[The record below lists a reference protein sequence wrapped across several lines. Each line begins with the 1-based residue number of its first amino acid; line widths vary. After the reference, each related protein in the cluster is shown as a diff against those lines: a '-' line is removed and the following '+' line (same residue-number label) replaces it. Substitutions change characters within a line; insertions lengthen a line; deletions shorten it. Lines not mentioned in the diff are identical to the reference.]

1 MNFYMTKFLV
11 ALICLVGSYSVS
23 NAKSS
28 IPQYSDYPVKSIY
41 TGNTAKLDLSD
52 PDAKLFRT
60 RLSEALKRKPDFA
73 GEYVTTM
80 WGCGAN
86 CRSYSFVN
94 KRTGKLLKDGFGGEE
109 RQEDLLVTN
118 PRSRL
123 VVTQE
128 EKMNDDYE
136 VESITQRF
144 YVLENGKFKLIKT
157 IENIKPD

>member
-1 MNFYMTKFLV
+1 MNCYMTKFLIG
-11 ALICLVGSYSVS
+11 LMCLVGSYSIT

-28 IPQYSDYPVKSIY
+28 IPQYSDYPIKSIY
-41 TGNTAKLDLSD
+41 TGNAAKLDLSD

-109 RQEDLLVTN
+109 LQEDLLETN

-123 VVTQE
+123 LVTQE

-144 YVLENGKFKLIKT
+144 YILENGKFKLIKT
-157 IENIKPD
+157 IENIKPE

>member
-1 MNFYMTKFLV
+1 MTKFLI
-11 ALICLVGSYSVS
+11 ALIFSIASCTIAS
-23 NAKSS
+23 AKNS
-28 IPQYSDYPVKSIY
+28 IPQYSDYPVRSIY
-41 TGNTAKLDLSD
+41 TGKTASLDLSD

-73 GEYVTTM
+73 GEYVSTM

-109 RQEDLLVTN
+109 RQEDLLETKVN
-118 PRSRL
+118 SRL
-123 VVTQE
+123 LVTQE
-128 EKMNDDYE
+128 EIMNDDYE

-144 YVLENGKFKLIKT
+144 YILENGKFKLIKT
-157 IENIKPD
+157 IDNLKPE

>member
-1 MNFYMTKFLV
+1 MTKFLI
-11 ALICLVGSYSVS
+11 ALMCLVGSCSIA
-23 NAKSS
+23 NAKNS

-41 TGNTAKLDLSD
+41 AGNAAKLDLSD

-109 RQEDLLVTN
+109 LQEDLLETN

-123 VVTQE
+123 LVTQE
-128 EKMNDDYE
+128 KKMNDDYE

-144 YVLENGKFKLIKT
+144 YILENGKFKLIKT
-157 IENIKPD
+157 IENIKPE